1 MSLMRF
7 FAPILT
13 SFFLLGSVWA
23 TGVDEIFST
32 DPDHQKNLQKYVQ
45 VQQRIMD
52 NYFDVADL
60 NELYQYSIKSMVEAL
75 NDSAFSGMNT
85 PLDTTFTG
93 QTPVLDLRESLTR
106 FKSAYEYLLASY
118 PEQDGSKLTE
128 EAIRGMMSLLDPH
141 SVYIEPD
148 DSERIEEQFAGKFQ
162 GIGIQFNIIGDT
174 ITVVTAISGGPS
186 DKLGIRSGDRI
197 IAIDDSSA
205 VGFTN
210 EDVIKRL
217 RGEKGSTV
225 NVTIIRP
232 GANRALEFT
241 ISRDDIPL
249 YTVDTHYMLDDQT
262 GYVKVNRFA
271 ATTHEEFMTSIQDLT
286 NKGMKRLVLDLQN
299 NPGGYLSQAIAIAEE
314 FFPRGTEL
322 VGTISRHYRFTS
334 SYDSR
339 RDGELAEIP
348 VIVLV
353 NEGSA
358 SASEIV
364 SGAIQDHDR
373 GIVVGKR
380 TFGKGLVQQQYP
392 LVDESN
398 IRVTISRYYTPSG
411 RVIQKPF
418 VNGRE
423 EYAHE
428 IIEREHDASLDAVEF
443 MDHVPDSLVFR
454 TKAGRKVYG
463 GGGIVPDFFVKED
476 TTLSGYLFN
485 FMVANQ
491 IDFDFVRS
499 YLDANGSEF
508 REVWRGDF
516 DRFRTEFD
524 WAPEQR
530 VEFITR
536 LEEAGLII
544 NNTLTDPEVKNDT
557 LSIPA
562 SYLEETAWMSYGR
575 MKAELARQ
583 VWGSAYFYPVIND
596 YFGDTIKQ
604 AMELW
609 DAVDNLERYALAQKT
624 KREAEGK
631 AVLQ

>member
-1 MSLMRF
+1 MRF
-7 FAPILT
+7 FAPFLA

-23 TGVDEIFST
+23 TGVDQVYSNE
-32 DPDHQKNLQKYVQ
+32 PDHQKNLQKYVQ

-60 NELYQYSIKSMVEAL
+60 NELYQQSIISVVEAL
-75 NDSAFSGMNT
+75 NDSSFSGLNT
-85 PLDTTFTG
+85 PLDTVFTD
-93 QTPVLDLRESLTR
+93 QTPVQDLRESLTR
-106 FKSAYEYLLASY
+106 FKSAYEYVMASY
-118 PEQDGSKLTE
+118 PEQDLTALTE
-128 EAIRGMMSLLDPH
+128 DAIRGMMSLLDPH

-197 IAIDDSSA
+197 IAIDDSTA
-205 VGFTN
+205 VGFSN

-217 RGEKGSTV
+217 RGEKGTTV
-225 NVTIIRP
+225 DVTIVRP
-232 GANRALEFT
+232 GATRLLDFT
-241 ISRDDIPL
+241 ITRDDIPL
-249 YTVDTHYMLDDQT
+249 YTVDTHYMLDEQT
-262 GYVKVNRFA
+262 GYVKINRFA
-271 ATTHEEFMTSIQDLT
+271 ATTHEEFMASVQDLESR
-286 NKGMKRLVLDLQN
+286 GMKRLVLDLQN

-322 VGTISRHYRFTS
+322 VGTISRHDRFTS

-339 RDGELAEIP
+339 RDGDISTMP

-373 GIVVGKR
+373 GLVVGKR

-418 VNGRE
+418 INGRE

-428 IIEREHDASLDAVEF
+428 IIEREHDASVDAEEF
-443 MDHVPDSLVFR
+443 MNHVPDSLVFR

-463 GGGIVPDFFVKED
+463 GGGIVPDVFVKED

-491 IDFDFVRS
+491 IDFDFVRG
-499 YLDANGSEF
+499 YLDAKGSEF
-508 REVWRGDF
+508 REEWGGDF
-516 DRFRTEFD
+516 ERFRSEFE
-524 WAPEQR
+524 WQPEQR
-530 VEFITR
+530 VEFVQR
-536 LEEAGLII
+536 LEKAGLII
-544 NNTLTDPEVKNDT
+544 DNSLSEPEVKADT
-557 LSIPA
+557 LSIPS

-609 DAVDNLERYALAQKT
+609 GAVENLERYAEAQRIKT
-624 KREAEGK
+624 EAEGK

>member
-1 MSLMRF
+1 MRF
-7 FAPILT
+7 FAPFLA

-23 TGVDEIFST
+23 TGVDRVYTS

-60 NELYQYSIKSMVEAL
+60 NELYQQSIISMVKTL
-75 NDSAFSGMNT
+75 NDSTFTGIDT
-85 PLDTTFTG
+85 PLDTTFKYAE
-93 QTPVLDLRESLTR
+93 PVQDLRESLMR
-106 FKSAYEYLLASY
+106 FKTAYEYVMTAY
-118 PEQDGSKLTE
+118 PEQDLTTLTE

-197 IAIDDSSA
+197 IEIDDSTA
-205 VGFTN
+205 VGFSN

-217 RGEKGSTV
+217 RGEKGTKV
-225 NVTIIRP
+225 DVTIVRP
-232 GANRALEFT
+232 GATRLLDFT
-241 ISRDDIPL
+241 ITRDDIPL
-249 YTVDTHYMLDDQT
+249 YTVDTHYMLDEQT
-262 GYVKVNRFA
+262 GYVKINRFA
-271 ATTHEEFMTSIQDLT
+271 ATTHEEFMASVQDLESR
-286 NKGMKRLVLDLQN
+286 GMNRLVLDLQN

-314 FFPRGTEL
+314 FFPSGTEL
-322 VGTISRHYRFTS
+322 VGTISRHNRFTS

-339 RDGELAEIP
+339 RDGILSGIP

-373 GIVVGKR
+373 GLVVGKR

-418 VNGRE
+418 INGRE

-428 IIEREHDASLDAVEF
+428 IIEREHDASLDAEEF

-454 TKAGRKVYG
+454 TRAGRKVYG
-463 GGGIVPDFFVKED
+463 GGGIVPDFIVKED

-491 IDFDFVRS
+491 IDFDFVRGF
-499 YLDANGSEF
+499 LDANGSEF
-508 REVWRGDF
+508 REEWGDDF
-516 DRFRTEFD
+516 DRFRTEFEWQSD
-524 WAPEQR
+524 QR
-530 VEFITR
+530 VEFIHR

-544 NNTLTDPEVKNDT
+544 DNSLSEPKVSGDT
-557 LSIPA
+557 LSIPSA
-562 SYLEETAWMSYGR
+562 YLEETAWMSYGR

-596 YFGDTIKQ
+596 YFGDSIKQ

-609 DAVDNLERYALAQKT
+609 EAVDRLERYAVAQKT
-624 KREAEGK
+624 KTPAEGK

>member
-1 MSLMRF
+1 MSLLRF
-7 FAPILT
+7 FAPLLT

-23 TGVDEIFST
+23 TGLDPIYQT

-52 NYFDVADL
+52 NYFDIPVL
-60 NELYQYSIKSMVEAL
+60 NELYQTSIISMVEAL
-75 NDSAFSGMNT
+75 NDSTFSGLES
-85 PLDTTFTG
+85 PLDTTFAN
-93 QTPVLDLRESLTR
+93 QTPVEDLRESLVR
-106 FKSAYEYLLASY
+106 FKAAYEYVMNTY
-118 PEQDGSKLTE
+118 PEEDLTSLTE

-162 GIGIQFNIIGDT
+162 GIGVQFNIISDT

-197 IAIDDSSA
+197 IGIDDSSA

-210 EDVIKRL
+210 EDVMKRL
-217 RGEKGSTV
+217 RGEKGTPV
-225 NVTIIRP
+225 DVTILRP
-232 GANRALEFT
+232 GATRLLNFT
-241 ISRDDIPL
+241 IIRDDIPL
-249 YTVDTHYMLDDQT
+249 YTIDTHYMLDEQT
-262 GYVKVNRFA
+262 GYVKINRFA
-271 ATTHEEFMTSIQDLT
+271 ATTHEEFMASVQDLESR
-286 NKGMKRLVLDLQN
+286 GMQRLVLDLQN

-322 VGTISRHYRFTS
+322 VGTISRHDRFTS
-334 SYDSR
+334 AYDSR
-339 RDGELAEIP
+339 RDGVLAEMP

-373 GIVVGKR
+373 GIVAGKR

-411 RVIQKPF
+411 RIIQKPF

-428 IIEREHDASLDAVEF
+428 IIERDHDASMDAVEF
-443 MDHVPDSLVFR
+443 IDHVPDSLVFR

-499 YLDANGSEF
+499 FLDAKGSDF
-508 REVWRGDF
+508 REAWEGDF
-516 DRFRTEFD
+516 ERFRNEFE

-530 VEFITR
+530 VEFVER
-536 LEEAGLII
+536 LEEAGLVID
-544 NNTLTDPEVKNDT
+544 NSLTEPDVKNDS
-557 LSIPA
+557 LFIP
-562 SYLEETAWMSYGR
+562 STYLEETAWMSYGR

-596 YFGDTIKQ
+596 YFGTAIKQ

-609 DAVDNLERYALAQKT
+609 DAVESLERYATAQQT
-624 KREAEGK
+624 NRELTEK
-631 AVLQ
+631 ATLQ